1 MLVRYFALL
10 RNITGK
16 QEEQIDAKDVK
27 ELLDKLISKY
37 GKAFETEFFQDG
49 KLKKGV
55 NILKNGRNI
64 LHLNQLETLL
74 ESTDVISLFLPL
86 AGG

>member
-1 MLVRYFALL
+1 MIVRYFALL

-16 QEEQIDAKDVK
+16 QEEQIEAKNVK
-27 ELLDKLISKY
+27 ELLDKLILKY
-37 GKAFETEFFQDG
+37 GKSFEKEYFDQE

-64 LHLNQLETLL
+64 LHINQLDTELD
-74 ESTDVISLFLPL
+74 SSDIVSLFLPL
-86 AGG
+86 SGG

>member
-1 MLVRYFALL
+1 MIVRYFALL

-16 QEEQIDAKDVK
+16 QEEQIAAKNVK
-27 ELLDKLISKY
+27 ELLDILILKY
-37 GKAFETEFFQDG
+37 GKSFEKEFFEQG
-49 KLKKGV
+49 KLKRGV

-64 LHLNQLETLL
+64 LHINQLDTEL
-74 ESTDVISLFLPL
+74 ESSDVISLFLPL

>member
-1 MLVRYFALL
+1 MIVRYFALL

-16 QEEQIDAKDVK
+16 QEEQVAAKNVK
-27 ELLDKLISKY
+27 ELLDILILKY
-37 GKAFETEFFQDG
+37 GKSFEKEFFEQG
-49 KLKKGV
+49 KLKRGV

-64 LHLNQLETLL
+64 LHINQLDTEL